1 MSLGSAL
8 ATAIAGLHTNQ
19 AALSIVSSNIA
30 NAQTPGYVSRTLT
43 QIQIAGAS
51 EDAGA
56 SVRTMGVNRQ
66 LDQYLQTQLRTET
79 SAGAYADQMSN
90 VMAQLQSVYGNP
102 GGAGT
107 LETAYNNFTSALQAL
122 SANSGAQSARSL
134 ALSTAQSLA
143 LNLNTATQGIQALR
157 SNAEQD
163 IAASVLRANN
173 AMTQIAKLN
182 AQLQSLQPG
191 DNTGATLED
200 QRDAAIKDLSEL
212 IDIRVVKDNAN
223 VATIYTTSGLQ
234 LVGVQASQMSFNSQG
249 TLNASSLWNQNPAL
263 STAGTLT
270 LTLGNGSSVD
280 LIQTNSVGSGRLGAD
295 LKLRD
300 TVLVQAQT
308 QLDQLAATLAS
319 SLSDQTTSGTAVTSG
334 GGQAGFDLDL
344 SNVLPGNTINF
355 TYTDSAT
362 NTPHQITIVRV
373 DDPTALP
380 LPNTAASPND
390 KVIGVNFTGGMA
402 SIVAQITAAVG
413 NTNLQFSNP
422 AGTTLRVLDN
432 GSAAVSVNAASTTT
446 TVPGLTSGN
455 PQLPVFTDGNTLY
468 TGVIIGRGSQ
478 LTGFAGR
485 ISVNPALVSDPSR
498 FVVYSTSPLTT
509 AGDTTRSDFLY
520 TQLTS
525 GLFSYSPQTG
535 LGSRT
540 SPLKG
545 TLPNYIQQFLNLQA
559 NAADSAQQVAQGQDV
574 VVNTLQQ
581 KFNATSGVNID
592 AEMANLIALQNIYGA
607 NAHVM
612 AVAQSMMQTLMQ
624 SQR

>member
-1 MSLGSAL
+1 MSLSSAL

-43 QIQIAGAS
+43 QIEVAGSNA
-51 EDAGA
+51 DAGA
-56 SVRTMGVNRQ
+56 SVRTVGVNRQ
-66 LDQYLQTQLRTET
+66 LDLYLQTQLRTET

-90 VMAQLQSVYGNP
+90 VLAQLQSVYGNP

-143 LNLNTATQGIQALR
+143 LQLNTATQGVQALR

-163 IAASVLRANN
+163 IAASVVRANN
-173 AMTQIAKLN
+173 AITQIAKLN
-182 AQLQSLQPG
+182 TQLQSLQPG

-200 QRDAAIKDLSEL
+200 QRDAAIKDLAQL
-212 IDIRVVKDNAN
+212 VDIRVVTDNAN
-223 VATIYTTSGLQ
+223 VATVYTTSGLQ
-234 LVGVQASQMSFNSQG
+234 LVGVQASQLSFSSQG
-249 TLNASSLWNQNPAL
+249 TLNASSLWNSNPAL
-263 STAGTLT
+263 STAGSLT

-280 LIQTNSVGSGRLGAD
+280 LIATNSVGSGRLGAD

-319 SLSDQTTSGTAVTSG
+319 SLSDQTTAGTAVTSG
-334 GGQAGFDLDL
+334 SQAGFDLDL
-344 SNVLPGNTINF
+344 SNVLPGNTVNL
-355 TYTDSAT
+355 TYTDTAT

-380 LPNTAASPND
+380 LPNTAASAND
-390 KVIGVNFTGGMA
+390 KVIGVNFTGGLA

-446 TVPGLTSGN
+446 TGSGLTSGN

-468 TGVIIGRGSQ
+468 TGVITGRGTQ

-485 ISVNPALVSDPSR
+485 ISVNSALASDPSR
-498 FVVYSTSPLTT
+498 FVVYNTSPLTT
-509 AGDTTRSDFLY
+509 AGDTTRSDYLY

-525 GLFSYSPQTG
+525 GMFTYSPQTG

-545 TLPNYIQQFLNLQA
+545 TLPNYLQQFLNLQA

-581 KFNATSGVNID
+581 KFNASSGVNID

-612 AVAQSMMQTLMQ
+612 AVAQTMMETLLQ
-624 SQR
+624 AQR

>member
-43 QIQIAGAS
+43 QIQVAGS
-51 EDAGA
+51 TTDAGA

-107 LETAYNNFTSALQAL
+107 LESAYNNFTSALQAL
-122 SANSGAQSARSL
+122 SASSGAQSARSL

-143 LNLNTATQGIQALR
+143 LNLNTATQGVQALR

-163 IAASVLRANN
+163 IAASVVRANN
-173 AMTQIAKLN
+173 AMNQIAHLN

-212 IDIRVVKDNAN
+212 IDIRVVKDSAN

-234 LVGVQASQMSFNSQG
+234 LVGIQASQMSFNSQG

-270 LTLGNGSSVD
+270 LTMGNGSSVD
-280 LIQTNSVGSGRLGAD
+280 LIQTKSVGSGRLGAD

-300 TVLVQAQT
+300 DVLVQAQT

-334 GGQAGFDLDL
+334 GQAGFDLDL

-355 TYTDSAT
+355 TYTDTAT

-380 LPNTAASPND
+380 LPNTAASAND

-422 AGTTLRVLDN
+422 AGNTLRVLDN
-432 GSAAVSVNAASTTT
+432 GSAAVKVDAASTTT
-446 TVPGLTSGN
+446 TVPGLTSGSA
-455 PQLPVFTDGNTLY
+455 QLPVFTDGNTLY
-468 TGVIIGRGSQ
+468 TGTIIGRGTQ

-485 ISVNPALVSDPSR
+485 ISVNSALVSDPSR

-525 GLFSYSPQTG
+525 GLFTYSPQTG

-607 NAHVM
+607 NARVM

>member
-43 QIQIAGAS
+43 QIQVAGAS
-51 EDAGA
+51 TDAGA

-90 VMAQLQSVYGNP
+90 VLAQLQSVYGNP

-107 LETAYNNFTSALQAL
+107 LESAYNNFTSALQAL
-122 SANSGAQSARSL
+122 SASSGAQSARSL

-143 LNLNTATQGIQALR
+143 LNLNTATQGVQALR

-182 AQLQSLQPG
+182 SQLQSLQPG

-223 VATIYTTSGLQ
+223 VATVYTTSCLQ
-234 LVGVQASQMSFNSQG
+234 LVGVQASQMSFSSQG

-263 STAGTLT
+263 STAGSLT

-280 LIQTNSVGSGRLGAD
+280 LIGTKSVGSGRLGAD

-300 TVLVQAQT
+300 DVLVQAQT

-319 SLSDQTTSGTAVTSG
+319 SLSDQTTSGATVTSG
-334 GGQAGFDLDL
+334 SQAGFDLDL
-344 SNVLPGNTINF
+344 SNVLPGNTINL

-380 LPNTAASPND
+380 LPNTAASAND

-446 TVPGLTSGN
+446 TVPGLTSGS

-468 TGVIIGRGSQ
+468 TGVIIGRGTQ

-485 ISVNPALVSDPSR
+485 ISVNPALASDPSR
-498 FVVYSTSPLTT
+498 FVVYNTSPLTA

-525 GLFSYSPQTG
+525 GLFAYSPQTG

-559 NAADSAQQVAQGQDV
+559 NAADSAQQVAEGQDV

>member
-1 MSLGSAL
+1 MSLSSAL

-43 QIQIAGAS
+43 QIEVAGSNA
-51 EDAGA
+51 DAGA
-56 SVRTMGVNRQ
+56 SVRTVGVNRQ
-66 LDQYLQTQLRTET
+66 LDLYLQTQLRTET

-90 VMAQLQSVYGNP
+90 VLAQLQSVYGNP

-143 LNLNTATQGIQALR
+143 LQLNTATQGVQALR

-163 IAASVLRANN
+163 IAASVVRANN
-173 AMTQIAKLN
+173 AITQIAKLN
-182 AQLQSLQPG
+182 SQLQSLQPG

-200 QRDAAIKDLSEL
+200 QRDAAIKDLAQL
-212 IDIRVVKDNAN
+212 IDIRVVTDNAN
-223 VATIYTTSGLQ
+223 VATVYTTSGLQ
-234 LVGVQASQMSFNSQG
+234 LVGVQASQLSFSSQG
-249 TLNASSLWNQNPAL
+249 TLNASSLWNSNPAL
-263 STAGTLT
+263 STAGSLT
-270 LTLGNGSSVD
+270 LTLGNGSSID
-280 LIQTNSVGSGRLGAD
+280 LIATNSVGSGRLGAD

-319 SLSDQTTSGTAVTSG
+319 SLSDQTTAGTAVTSG
-334 GGQAGFDLDL
+334 SQAGFDLDL
-344 SNVLPGNTINF
+344 SNVLPGNTVNL
-355 TYTDSAT
+355 TYTDTAT

-380 LPNTAASPND
+380 LPNTAASAND
-390 KVIGVNFTGGMA
+390 KVIGVNFTGGLA

-446 TVPGLTSGN
+446 TVSGLTSGN

-468 TGVIIGRGSQ
+468 TGVITGRGTQ

-485 ISVNPALVSDPSR
+485 ISVNSALASDPSR
-498 FVVYSTSPLTT
+498 FVVYNTSPLTT
-509 AGDTTRSDFLY
+509 AGDTTRSDYLY

-525 GLFSYSPQTG
+525 GMFTYSPQTG

-545 TLPNYIQQFLNLQA
+545 TLPNYLQQFLNLQA

-581 KFNATSGVNID
+581 KFNASSGVNID

-612 AVAQSMMQTLMQ
+612 AVAQTMMETLLQ
-624 SQR
+624 AQR

>member
-1 MSLGSAL
+1 MSLSSAL
-8 ATAIAGLHTNQ
+8 ATAMAGLHTNQ

-30 NAQTPGYVSRTLT
+30 NSQTPGYVSRTLT
-43 QIQIAGAS
+43 QIEVPGS
-51 EDAGA
+51 GTDSGA

-90 VMAQLQSVYGNP
+90 VLAQLQSVYGNP

-143 LNLNTATQGIQALR
+143 LNLNTATQGVQALR

-163 IAASVLRANN
+163 IAASVARANN

-182 AQLQSLQPG
+182 TQLQSLQPG

-212 IDIRVVKDNAN
+212 LDIRVVKDNAN

-234 LVGVQASQMSFNSQG
+234 LVGIQASQLSFNSQG

-263 STAGTLT
+263 STAGSLT
-270 LTLGNGSSVD
+270 LTLGNGANVD
-280 LIQTNSVGSGRLGAD
+280 LIATSSVGSGRLGAD

-300 TVLVQAQT
+300 NVLVQAQT

-319 SLSDQTTSGTAVTSG
+319 SLSDRTTAGTAMTSGS
-334 GGQAGFDLDL
+334 QAGFDLDL
-344 SNVLPGNTINF
+344 SNVLPGNSINL
-355 TYTDSAT
+355 TYTDTAT

-402 SIVAQITAAVG
+402 AIVAQITAAVG
-413 NTNLQFSNP
+413 NTNLQFTNP

-446 TVPGLTSGN
+446 TVPGLTSGS
-455 PQLPVFTDGNTLY
+455 PQLPVFTDGATLY
-468 TGVIIGRGSQ
+468 TGTITGRGTQ

-485 ISVNPALVSDPSR
+485 ISVNSALVSDPSR
-498 FVVYSTSPLTT
+498 FVIYSTSPLTT
-509 AGDTTRSDFLY
+509 AGDTTRSDYLY
-520 TQLTS
+520 TQLTT
-525 GLFSYSPQTG
+525 GLFTYSPQTG

-545 TLPNYIQQFLNLQA
+545 TLPNYLQQFLNLQA

-612 AVAQSMMQTLMQ
+612 AVAQTMMETLMQ
-624 SQR
+624 AQR

>member
-1 MSLGSAL
+1 MSLSSAL
-8 ATAIAGLHTNQ
+8 ATAMAGLHTNQ

-30 NAQTPGYVSRTLT
+30 NAQTPGYVTRTLT
-43 QIQIAGAS
+43 QIQVAGS
-51 EDAGA
+51 STDTGA
-56 SVRTMGVNRQ
+56 SVRTTAVNRQ
-66 LDQYLQTQLRTET
+66 LDLYLQTQLRTET
-79 SAGAYADQMSN
+79 SAGAYADKMSN
-90 VMAQLQSVYGNP
+90 VLGQLQSVYGTP

-143 LNLNTATQGIQALR
+143 LQLNTATQGVQALR

-163 IAASVLRANN
+163 IAAAVVQANN
-173 AMTQIAKLN
+173 AMAQIAKLN
-182 AQLQSLQPG
+182 TQLQSLPAG
-191 DNTGATLED
+191 DNNGATLED
-200 QRDAAIKDLSEL
+200 QRDTAINDLAQL
-212 IDIRVVKDNAN
+212 MDIRVVTDNAN
-223 VATIYTTSGLQ
+223 VATVYTTSGLQ
-234 LVGVQASQMSFNSQG
+234 LVGVQASQLSFNSQG
-249 TLNASSLWNQNPAL
+249 TLNASSLWNSNPAL
-263 STAGTLT
+263 STAGSLT
-270 LTLGNGSSVD
+270 LTFANGANVD
-280 LIQTNSVGSGRLGAD
+280 LIATNSVGSGRLGAD

-300 TVLVQAQT
+300 SVLVQAQT

-319 SLSDQTTSGTAVTSG
+319 SLSDQTTAGTAVTSG
-334 GGQAGFDLDL
+334 SQAGFDLDL
-344 SNVLPGNTINF
+344 SNVLPGNTINL
-355 TYTDSAT
+355 TYTDTAT

-390 KVIGVNFTGGMA
+390 KVIGVNFQGGMA

-422 AGTTLRVLDN
+422 AGNTLRVLDN
-432 GSAAVSVNAASTTT
+432 GSAAVSVNAASTTA
-446 TVPGLTSGN
+446 TVSALANGN
-455 PQLPVFTDGNTLY
+455 PQLPVFTDGSTLY
-468 TGVIIGRGSQ
+468 TGVITGKGTQ
-478 LTGFAGR
+478 QTGFAGR
-485 ISVNPALVSDPSR
+485 ISVNSALVSDPSK
-498 FVVYSTSPLTT
+498 FVVYNTSPLTT

-525 GLFSYSPQTG
+525 GLFTYSPQTG

-540 SPLKG
+540 SPLTG

-559 NAADSAQQVAQGQDV
+559 NAANSADQVAQGQDV

-581 KFNATSGVNID
+581 KFNSNSGVNID
-592 AEMANLIALQNIYGA
+592 VEMANLIALQNIYGA

-612 AVAQSMMQTLMQ
+612 AVVQTMMQTLMQ
-624 SQR
+624 AQR